1 MENQAGMV
9 VVVVVVVMVGGS
21 VKWGWGEGGLQ
32 S

>member
-9 VVVVVVVMVGGS
+9 VVVVVMVGGS
-21 VKWGWGEGGLQ
+21 VRWGWREGGLQ